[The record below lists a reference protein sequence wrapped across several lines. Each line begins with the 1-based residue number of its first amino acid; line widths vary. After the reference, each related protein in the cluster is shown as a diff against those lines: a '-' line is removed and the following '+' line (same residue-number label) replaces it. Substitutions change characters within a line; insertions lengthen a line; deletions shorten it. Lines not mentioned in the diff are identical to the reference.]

1 MAAARLARART
12 LFSSSLRLA
21 PQAVQL
27 AGRVG
32 NSAVVGRSTS
42 VAPVY
47 SATLTPV
54 RRFAAAAA
62 ADGDQA
68 LQQAIDSHDV
78 VMFTSPTC
86 GFCAEAE
93 VALQKA
99 KVDYKK
105 VEVTPDYKS
114 ALIARTGKGSVPSVW
129 IKGEYVGGCNDGTK
143 PWHGVIPMLRSGKF
157 QEMLK

>member
-78 VMFTSPTC
+78 VMF
-86 GFCAEAE
+86 AE